1 MIRRL
6 HGWLVTH
13 FLPVWAKET
22 ILEENKRLRAELE
35 QQRAE
40 NRELR
45 AYARGLEEGL
55 SALHGMRLN
64 ITLEGGGPDEHSESA
79 V

>member
-1 MIRRL
+1 MRRL
-6 HGWLVTH
+6 HGWLVMR

-40 NRELR
+40 TGSC
-45 AYARGLEEGL
+45 AHM
-55 SALHGMRLN
+55 HGAWRKAFPRC
-64 ITLEGGGPDEHSESA
+64 TA
-79 V
+79 

>member
-1 MIRRL
+1 MMRRL

-22 ILEENKRLRAELE
+22 ILEENTRLRAELE

-45 AYARGLEEGL
+45 A
-55 SALHGMRLN
+55 
-64 ITLEGGGPDEHSESA
+64 
-79 V
+79 

>member
-1 MIRRL
+1 MMHRL
-6 HGWLVTH
+6 HGWLITR

-22 ILEENKRLRAELE
+22 ILEENKRLCAELE

-45 AYARGLEEGL
+45 AYARGLEL
-55 SALHGMRLN
+55 SLIH
-64 ITLEGGGPDEHSESA
+64 I
-79 V
+79 

>member
-1 MIRRL
+1 MRRL
-6 HGWLVTH
+6 HGWLVTR

-40 NRELR
+40 NRSYAHMHGAWRR
-45 AYARGLEEGL
+45 AFPRCTA
-55 SALHGMRLN
+55 
-64 ITLEGGGPDEHSESA
+64 
-79 V
+79 

>member
-1 MIRRL
+1 MRRL

-45 AYARGLEEGL
+45 AYRPHKKELRTAIL
-55 SALHGMRLN
+55 
-64 ITLEGGGPDEHSESA
+64 

>member
-6 HGWLVTH
+6 HGWLVTR

-40 NRELR
+40 SRERR

>member
-1 MIRRL
+1 MMRRL

-45 AYARGLEEGL
+45 AYARAWRRAFLRCME
-55 SALHGMRLN
+55 
-64 ITLEGGGPDEHSESA
+64 
-79 V
+79 

>member
-1 MIRRL
+1 MRRL

-13 FLPVWAKET
+13 ILPFWAKET

-45 AYARGLEEGL
+45 AYARGLEEGF
-55 SALHGMRLN
+55 SALHGMKFN
-64 ITLEGGGPDEHSESA
+64 ITLEGGRPDEHSESTI
-79 V
+79 